1 MEIVK
6 LDNVSL
12 TYYTQTSEIEVLKD
26 LSFNLN
32 DGEILCL
39 VGPSG
44 CGKSTILNVISGL
57 VNVNKGIVDVKG
69 TCGYMFQRDNL
80 FEWRNVYKNVLL
92 GLEITRQN
100 TIENKERAKMLL
112 KKYGLWEFRDYYPSQ
127 LSGGQRQRVALIRTL
142 VLNPDILLLDESFS
156 ALDFQTRL
164 LVNEDVYRII
174 KEEKKSAIIVTHDI
188 SEAISMGDKV
198 ILLSSRP
205 SNVKKEYKIDLDLE
219 DEKTPLKSRESSKF
233 KDYFQDIWKEMN
245 KNESI

>member
-1 MEIVK
+1 MKIVE
-6 LDNVSL
+6 LDKVSL
-12 TYYTQTSEIEVLKD
+12 TYYTPKNEIKVLDD
-26 LSFNLN
+26 LSFFLN
-32 DGEILCL
+32 EGEILCL

-44 CGKSTILNVISGL
+44 CGKSTILNLVSGL
-57 VNVNKGIVDVKG
+57 LKPNKGKVNSSLK
-69 TCGYMFQRDNL
+69 CGYMFQRDNL
-80 FEWRNVYKNVLL
+80 FEWRTVYKNVLL
-92 GLEITRQN
+92 GLEITKQN
-100 TIENKERAKMLL
+100 TEENKRRAKFLL
-112 KKYGLWEFRDYYPSQ
+112 EKYGLWEFKDYYPSQ

-198 ILLSSRP
+198 IVLSSRP
-205 SNVKKEYKIDLDLE
+205 AKVVKEYNIDLGVDGE
-219 DEKTPLKSRESSKF
+219 RTPLKSRDSIRF

-245 KNESI
+245 NNE

>member
-6 LDNVSL
+6 LENVSL
-12 TYYTQTSEIEVLKD
+12 TYYTQNSEIEVLKD
-26 LSFNLN
+26 LSFSLN
-32 DGEILCL
+32 EGDILCL

-57 VNVNKGIVDVKG
+57 VNVNSGKVNVNGN
-69 TCGYMFQRDNL
+69 CGYMFQRDNL
-80 FEWRNVYKNVLL
+80 FEWRTVYKNVLL

-100 TIENKERAKMLL
+100 TDENRMKARRLL
-112 KKYGLWEFRDYYPSQ
+112 EKYGLWEFKDYHPSQ

-198 ILLSSRP
+198 VVLSSRP
-205 SNVKKEYKIDLDLE
+205 SKVKKEYIIDLGVKDR
-219 DEKTPLKSRESSKF
+219 TPLKSRESFLF
-233 KDYFQDIWKEMN
+233 KDYFQDIWNEMN
-245 KNESI
+245 NDG